1 MAKAAISVVIG
12 LAAVICFSPGLKAQG
27 RPAAGAGPFGTRSEA
42 RSLGC
47 VELGWLSWERLD
59 EGSRADDAL
68 GRGEVQG
75 SEVLERRA
83 VHARGNQRSRDYQV
97 LSPGTPRIYMQ
108 PFPFQIVQTPTE
120 VIFLYEY
127 DHTVRHV
134 ALDQPVPTDPDEITY
149 MGTSVGHWENDTT
162 LVVETV
168 GLNENTWLDR
178 LGTPHSDQL
187 HVTEKFHR
195 LDKDHLDIEVTMVDP
210 KALTKPWGNTIH
222 YRLHSDWKIM
232 EQVCAD
238 NVGFLNFE
246 NPDKK
251 K

>member
-1 MAKAAISVVIG
+1 MAKAAIVVG
-12 LAAVICFSPGLKAQG
+12 LAAVICFSPSLRAQG
-27 RPAAGAGPFGTRSEA
+27 KPAAAAQATSEPAPKRDLSGVWNSIGFLGNAWTKEAAPMTPWAAAKFKEVKSSNGGPYT
-42 RSLGC
+42 
-47 VELGWLSWERLD
+47 
-59 EGSRADDAL
+59 
-68 GRGEVQG
+68 
-75 SEVLERRA
+75 LEETNDP
-83 VHARGNQRSRDYQV
+83 VITKCFP
-97 LSPGTPRIYMQ
+97 PGTPRIYMQ
-108 PFPFQIVQTPTE
+108 PFPFQIVQTPAE

-178 LGTPHSDQL
+178 VGTPHSDQL

-195 LDKDHLDIEVTMVDP
+195 VDKDHLDIEVTMVDP

-222 YRLHSDWKIM
+222 YRLHPEWKIM
-232 EQVCAD
+232 EQVCPDNAD
-238 NVGFLNFE
+238 FLGFE